1 MAVREDSVRR
11 RPGIVVMLGVGAAI
25 ALVLAAAA
33 PGGEALPEEP
43 PLAGL
48 TRDLVVAFAGDQPE
62 RCVFAAPGRELCTW
76 QLPGRLFG
84 PSDDPVAGGGV
95 NLICELP
102 IGISADLHES
112 SGACRAHP
120 RSAPAGDLPAVS
132 AAPPAGHQPRALD
145 LGSARTATS
154 ISHLVGDGPT
164 RCKTRRNDQI
174 CDWELRQAEVGF
186 AALAS
191 LARSG
196 PGPVRLRCL
205 LPLDGSP
212 RRPSSCDVRRLD

>member
-1 MAVREDSVRR
+1 MREDSIRR
-11 RPGIVVMLGVGAAI
+11 RPGVVVMLGVGAGL

-33 PGGEALPEEP
+33 PGGEVPEEP

-48 TRDLVVAFAGDQPE
+48 TRDLVVSFTGDQPE

-84 PSDDPVAGGGV
+84 PEDRPASDGGV

-102 IGISADLHES
+102 IGVSADLLES

-120 RSAPAGDLPAVS
+120 RSMPAGDLPAVS
-132 AAPPAGHQPRALD
+132 AAPPPGHQTPALE
-145 LGSARTATS
+145 LGEARTATS
-154 ISHLVGDGPT
+154 ISHLLGDGPR
-164 RCKTRRNDQI
+164 RCKTRRNDQV
-174 CDWELRQAEVGF
+174 CDWELGRAAVGY
-186 AALAS
+186 AALAP
-191 LARSG
+191 LARTG
-196 PGPVRLRCL
+196 DGPVRLRCL

-212 RRPSSCDVRRLD
+212 RQPSSCDVRRLD